1 MGWLD
6 EMFQKGQNR
15 RAVGRILMMLT
26 MISIGYG
33 NVPKGKKDCQKGQ
46 KVVLRCCDFNRIR
59 KCAKRE
65 KRLPK
70 GTKGSA
76 AVLRGS
82 DKEGEKTHKRLHRL
96 PKGQE
101 DLNSL

>member
-15 RAVGRILMMLT
+15 RAFGRVFMMFT

-33 NVPKGKKDCQKGQ
+33 NVPKGKEDCQKGQ
-46 KVVLRCCDFNRIR
+46 I
-59 KCAKRE
+59 
-65 KRLPK
+65 
-70 GTKGSA
+70 GA

-82 DKEGEKTHKRLHRL
+82 HNEGKKTHKRLHRL
-96 PKGQE
+96 PKGQKA
-101 DLNSL
+101 

>member
-15 RAVGRILMMLT
+15 RAFGRIFMMLT

-46 KVVLRCCDFNRIR
+46 KVVLRCCGDQTR
-59 KCAKRE
+59 KVKKLINGFIAY
-65 KRLPK
+65 LK
-70 GTKGSA
+70 GK
-76 AVLRGS
+76 
-82 DKEGEKTHKRLHRL
+82 KT
-96 PKGQE
+96 
-101 DLNSL
+101 